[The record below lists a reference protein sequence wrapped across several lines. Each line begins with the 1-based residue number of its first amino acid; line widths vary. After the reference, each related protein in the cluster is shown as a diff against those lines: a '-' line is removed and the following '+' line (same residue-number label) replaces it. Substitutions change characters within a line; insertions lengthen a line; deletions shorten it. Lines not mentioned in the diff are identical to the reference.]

1 MNFMKSLSCFILFL
15 FISGPLSA
23 LDSEEYVHF
32 PSGESVAGRVLFFWQ
47 DTDVITSKVKP
58 TFKLSLSTPEGKRI
72 LERNISP
79 SANGEFLEFVLPDTL
94 SFGEYRYNISCFR
107 GSKESM
113 ERFSGAN
120 RYPVQGGFSV
130 TRHSDLPEYFQL
142 FPQWYS
148 ERHINTIENGY
159 NSLFFL
165 SSGTFCGALAYLMF
179 TILDFNIITRIIGY
193 VFAASAVTGYG
204 ASSYYCYRYFSGKNE
219 IDAKYHLSRETAQEH
234 FKFAFNHSW

>member
-1 MNFMKSLSCFILFL
+1 MNFPKLIFFSFLILFS
-15 FISGPLSA
+15 SGTLIA

-32 PSGESVAGRVLFFWQ
+32 PSGESVSGQVFFFWQ
-47 DTDVITSKVKP
+47 DSEVLTSKIKP
-58 TFKLSLSTPEGKRI
+58 AFKLSLSTPEGKKI
-72 LERNISP
+72 LERNVSP
-79 SANGEFLEFVLPDTL
+79 SANGEFLEFALPDTL
-94 SFGEYRYNISCFR
+94 SSGEYRYNISCFR
-107 GSKESM
+107 SAKEST

-120 RYPVQGGFSV
+120 RYPVQGSFTV
-130 TRHSDLPEYFQL
+130 AQNSDLPEHFQS

-148 ERHINTIENGY
+148 ERHINKIENGY

-165 SSGTFCGALAYLMF
+165 SSGTFCGAFAYLMF

-204 ASSYYCYRYFSGKNE
+204 ASSYYCYRYFTDKNE
-219 IDAKYHLSRETAQEH
+219 IDTKYHLSREAAQDH

>member
-1 MNFMKSLSCFILFL
+1 MNLLRLLSFSFLFL
-15 FISGPLSA
+15 FISGTLFA

-32 PSGESVAGRVLFFWQ
+32 PSGESVTGQVFFFWQ
-47 DTDVITSKVKP
+47 DSNVLANKVKP
-58 TFKLSLSTPEGKRI
+58 VFRLSLSTPEGKSI
-72 LERNISP
+72 LDRNVSP
-79 SANGEFLEFVLPDTL
+79 SANGDFLEFILPETL
-94 SFGEYRYNISCFR
+94 TFGEYRYTISCFR
-107 GSKESM
+107 GSKEST

-120 RYPVQGGFSV
+120 RYPIQGSFTV
-130 TRHSDLPEYFQL
+130 ARDSDVPEHFQS
-142 FPQWYS
+142 FPQWYT

-179 TILDFNIITRIIGY
+179 TVLDFNIVTRIIGY

-204 ASSYYCYRYFSGKNE
+204 ASSYYCYRYFSGKDE
-219 IDAKYHLSRETAQEH
+219 IDSRYHLSRESVREQ